1 MALDLQD
8 ITSMRKAVGAGIEAN
23 DVVQRGYDGRVATDV
38 DRGQV
43 TLYGENEVNAF
54 NEYLKQRNTINNVE
68 TQQEPVQQ
76 AESVEG
82 NNWYVNNQVNAWK
95 KFYATEEDNLVE
107 AKKISEKTGI
117 PENLILNNDDSFEQA
132 RNIFAMQQKNVDMEK
147 VFKENP
153 SLAKLAQYGNDTM
166 AAIAMNHL
174 DEIKEQK
181 SLIQTIQDQLRVAEI
196 QNELNLMGR
205 AEMDGGAAIDFEKV
219 KKLQEEL
226 VSLKGPSFTDD
237 PLGAIAG
244 GVAGQAGQMYR
255 STLKGIER
263 GTQLGAAGALY
274 SGAVGAAAGGVG
286 AVPGAIAGASTG
298 FAWGMRVG
306 YFEGSYNEMV
316 GSNYLELR
324 SERNAD
330 GTYKYSMDQARS
342 IAAAQALASAG
353 IETFTFGKVT
363 QALGNAKGV
372 FAREVKDIV
381 KNATSKEAG
390 YYALLDWS
398 KNVAKVTFEE
408 SKEEGLQSI
417 SDDLIRNAGDLIF
430 GKAIS
435 NSGKDILKNAFEN
448 FSEAVPASAGFGLIG
463 AGGAATSATIRKT
476 ARALQLNNQNKFSES
491 KTGKGIE
498 LVSALKENIAKSKLF
513 KTDKDTATEV
523 LKHNLEGTG
532 FENVYVDSAEL
543 RQAGENELLSKVV
556 DSLDLSDEKKQAILE
571 GKEEI
576 KSSIPTETFMQIA
589 VEADDKL
596 SQYIS
601 FEENAFSFAKNKRYA
616 EIMKKE
622 IDALKNVD
630 LKEQKEIESI
640 ILENGFAPEEREA
653 AERYINE
660 YGFSDA
666 GRMVNVS
673 LKAVNNKINEI
684 VNRNSP
690 DGDAI
695 LYDESSYYKDVTGI
709 HKGLGYYVNQYEN
722 NRILDEGEI
731 SSDIA
736 EELKTYN
743 WVPYE
748 AKQEPGWLQRWRNNN
763 SGRFTKEAERNLII
777 DSVLGKNNGD
787 IWQAAPENLQ
797 ADRAAL
803 ANLLEEQQQL
813 EKLKAG
819 FAGIANNEAIVTRG
833 LSKEGYQAYRT
844 ILEQLKNASPEAR
857 EAAQFS
863 AVLLARHADRYAE
876 TVREF
881 TGNKEYTALDYIE
894 NVTVDAEG
902 KNTRDDGFKQAAMK
916 KHTFAS
922 MQDFADAVN
931 NAGKNLP
938 KIGNWI
944 QTTRG
949 KTVIIPGSSFAHI
962 QKDKH
967 PLTIQQWEN
976 LVNNLEN
983 IVEARTDNRLIGSNH
998 GYSVQTKIKATN
1010 GDFYGVIFE
1019 IIPTNGK
1026 VLLTNAVTNSEAGI
1040 DNWLKNKK
1048 SSQALDL
1055 AKYQQDRILGNSLF
1069 DIILKS
1075 INDVNGINT
1084 FNQISAENARGKIS
1098 FQGDKSIISL
1108 FEAADQSSF
1117 AHEMGHLF
1125 LKDLERLAAMEGVP
1139 EQVVKDYETVKAWT
1153 NYNPKQLEEYSGTA
1167 TYREFEARH
1176 KAIQKAMRDGDTA
1189 LVEKLKYEWEQERWA
1204 RGWEQ
1209 YLREGKAPT
1218 SSLQRV
1224 FRTFKK
1230 WLTGIYRD
1238 FMQVGGAP
1246 SPEVKAV
1253 MDRMIATQDEIDLQA
1268 ERASH
1273 ASFIRAGGLNFLAE
1287 NNQELFQKYWAQAQ
1301 EEAAEKVLKVAMQ
1314 DVKDNMAKE
1323 REELIASIRESIV
1336 EDADNNDVL
1345 TISRMVEEEPSA
1357 LDVCLDTAQMTKEEY
1372 EAELKR
1378 LGGSYDNYIKQQLD
1392 AQVKELGNITEVE
1405 YENIKAMAEQAIEN
1419 GEYSDKLYEFEVAA
1433 MMQKGAI
1440 EERIGKMADDKFA
1453 AIEKALSGI
1462 DAKEN
1467 PVEKV
1472 NALQRTIND
1481 LRYTIR
1487 WNEAETDMLLKI
1499 QKAADKAKAR
1509 IEKAEAVAKAKADE
1523 KAKADARLEKEK
1535 AQHKQDVKEAEY
1547 NGRWREAELN
1557 FIIEEE
1563 KGKLREQIDAFNK
1576 YRKEQREGLRVVRD
1590 AEKGWIA
1597 DTRKYINNLFS
1608 TDYSIK
1614 EIGGERK
1621 NRSEARSHRYESMQL
1636 MAKGEW
1642 QAAAE
1647 EKRAEVISN
1656 IMADLARK
1664 AEKQLNTV
1672 ETGLKKKLK
1681 TLQKNDHI
1689 AANQRYLFQMLMQS
1703 FGYAE
1708 NAEYQ
1713 APSEWTNANQLLM
1726 EMANAGYEM
1735 DFYDLLGQPM
1745 VERDGNNN
1753 VTNINLPEFLTRAM
1767 NGEKINPQDLSMAEL
1782 RDFNNFM
1789 KMLYKSGSKQMVLD
1803 KDGKKIELDAAGA
1816 AIRAQANER
1825 MAKIQEVGKGKA
1837 HQEETKRQWFARL
1850 ARKVNANI
1858 LQTETVLDMMGPLA
1872 HDLVYQRI
1880 ADASMNELRALGETT
1895 QKLQKLMDETLGAN
1909 SKEFL
1914 KGKYKFGEEVIDGSE
1929 LLAIALNCGTQ
1940 SNKARVISSFNATE
1954 QQISEALSNLSENEW
1969 KFVEGVWAMFEE
1981 NWPKI
1986 TEVQIAITGGMAKK
2000 EQAYGFYIKGKD
2012 GQMRYIKGGY
2022 YPIRYDNKQGTRTRQ
2037 LEASNNIRAASNTA
2051 AGKNTGTGFTKER
2064 AKNVSDQVLST
2075 NLGLVSSML
2084 SEQVHFIHMRQAYLD
2099 ARAVVNNKEFKNAVI
2114 EQFGSDMQSVMEN
2127 WVESQWADPRPASE
2141 MVDQAGRWART
2152 ALTLGALSFRVTT
2165 ALINVANIATVNL
2178 YLGPQNTMKALHNFY
2193 RPDGNIA
2200 ARKNEILSKSVFLAQ
2215 RAEVFDANIRE
2226 NVKKSVGVGKWNKM
2240 QQQAQDLLMFGFKP
2254 IMLTDMMLALP
2265 TWQFEYERVIREADP
2280 TKKTAEQIEADAIRA
2295 GDKAVRRCFGSGM
2308 KQDITRVQRGSEF
2321 TKMLTTFYSYFAVVH
2336 NLVASKVAEGRR
2348 NEYQGKGAIAKWAP
2362 IANAVLCEYIIQ
2374 SLIDSAVR
2382 QGMNAIGEDEW
2393 DWEKFW
2399 KKSATNVADNMF
2411 GAIPGLRDIV
2421 PRFLESMMG
2430 ERVQDVRIPLI
2441 DVGQKAINVA
2451 TDIKNDKKDKID
2463 VAYDCAKLLSVTSG
2477 FSDPLLNAV
2486 PTTMRYISEYE
2497 KQDLFEYLKAVLLS
2511 KKLKSKDK

>member
-54 NEYLKQRNTINNVE
+54 NEYLKQRNTINNAE
-68 TQQEPVQQ
+68 AQQEPVQQ

-132 RNIFAMQQKNVDMEK
+132 RNIYAMQQKNVDMEK

-390 YYALLDWS
+390 YYALLDWT

-448 FSEAVPASAGFGLIG
+448 FSEAVAPSMGFGLIG

-589 VEADDKL
+589 VETDDKL
-596 SQYIS
+596 NQYIS

-616 EIMKKE
+616 ETMKKE

-666 GRMVNVS
+666 GKMVNAS

-684 VNRNSP
+684 INRNSP
-690 DGDAI
+690 DGDVI

-797 ADRAAL
+797 ADRAEL
-803 ANLLEEQQQL
+803 ANLLEEQQKL

-833 LSKEGYQAYRT
+833 LSKEGYQAYRA

-857 EAAQFS
+857 EAAQFN

-876 TVREF
+876 IVREF
-881 TGNKEYTALDYIE
+881 TGNKEYTALDYVNDNVEIKSNEQSE
-894 NVTVDAEG
+894 NG
-902 KNTRDDGFKQAAMK
+902 Q
-916 KHTFAS
+916 
-922 MQDFADAVN
+922 
-931 NAGKNLP
+931 
-938 KIGNWI
+938 
-944 QTTRG
+944 RG
-949 KTVIIPGSSFAHI
+949 KFDLY
-962 QKDKH
+962 KD
-967 PLTIQQWEN
+967 
-976 LVNNLEN
+976 
-983 IVEARTDNRLIGSNH
+983 
-998 GYSVQTKIKATN
+998 
-1010 GDFYGVIFE
+1010 
-1019 IIPTNGK
+1019 GK
-1026 VLLTNAVTNSEAGI
+1026 EV
-1040 DNWLKNKK
+1040 
-1048 SSQALDL
+1048 
-1055 AKYQQDRILGNSLF
+1055 
-1069 DIILKS
+1069 
-1075 INDVNGINT
+1075 
-1084 FNQISAENARGKIS
+1084 
-1098 FQGDKSIISL
+1098 ISL
-1108 FEAADQSSF
+1108 FETADQSTF
-1117 AHEMGHLF
+1117 AHETGHLF
-1125 LKDLERLAAMEGVP
+1125 LKDLERLAKMEGVP
-1139 EQVVKDYETVKAWT
+1139 EQVIKDYETVKAWAG
-1153 NYNPKQLEEYSGTA
+1153 YNPKQLEEYSGTA
-1167 TYREFEARH
+1167 VYREFEARH

-1189 LVEKLKYEWEQERWA
+1189 LAEKLKYEWEQERWA

-1440 EERIGKMADDKFA
+1440 EERIGKMADEKFA

-1462 DAKEN
+1462 DANEN

-1499 QKAADKAKAR
+1499 QKAAAKAKAR
-1509 IEKAEAVAKAKADE
+1509 IEKAEAVAKTKADE

-1597 DTRKYINNLFS
+1597 ETRKYINNLFS

-1636 MAKGEW
+1636 MTKGEW

-1689 AANQRYLFQMLMQS
+1689 AANQRYLFQILMQS

-1753 VTNINLPEFLTRAM
+1753 VTNINLPEFLTRAI

-1837 HQEETKRQWFARL
+1837 HQEETKRQWFARW
-1850 ARKVNANI
+1850 ARKQNANT

-1895 QKLQKLMDETLGAN
+1895 QRLQKLMDETLGAN

-1929 LLAIALNCGTQ
+1929 LLAIALNCGTE
-1940 SNKARVISSFNATE
+1940 SNKQRVISSFNVTE
-1954 QQISEALSNLSENEW
+1954 QQINEALSNLSENEW
-1969 KFVEGVWAMFEE
+1969 KFVEGVWEMLEE

-2000 EQAYGFYIKGKD
+2000 EPAQAFTIKDKNGKVHE
-2012 GQMRYIKGGY
+2012 IKGGY

-2064 AKNVSDQVLST
+2064 AKKVSDQVLST

-2114 EQFGSDMQSVMEN
+2114 EQFGSDMQSVMED

-2152 ALTLGALSFRVTT
+2152 ALTLSALSFRATT

-2178 YLGPQNTMKALHNFY
+2178 YLGPQNTIKALHNFY

-2308 KQDITRVQRGSEF
+2308 KQDLTRVQRGSEF